1 MSTHLLQ
8 YHWRLQQKLT
18 TDLENTV
25 GTENY
30 IYISK
35 VELMVGVKRM
45 Q

>member
-30 IYISK
+30 IYIKSRIN
-35 VELMVGVKRM
+35 GGRKRM